1 VISNQW
7 PGSGEEE
14 LSPERKE
21 AIIEAVARRVLQ
33 MRLSTPAVLFLEM
46 HKPLTFLASQAVTFV
61 SPVFAVFFGF
71 ERMKEMATFLRKREN
86 IEALVE
92 RIEELGG

>member
-1 VISNQW
+1 MISDQW
-7 PGSGEEE
+7 SVASEGLSRERREE
-14 LSPERKE
+14 
-21 AIIEAVARRVLQ
+21 IIEGVAKRVVE
-33 MRLSTPAVLFLEM
+33 MRLSVPAILFLEM

-61 SPVFAVFFGF
+61 SPVFAAFFGF
-71 ERMKEMATFLRKREN
+71 GRMNEVAAFLRERDN